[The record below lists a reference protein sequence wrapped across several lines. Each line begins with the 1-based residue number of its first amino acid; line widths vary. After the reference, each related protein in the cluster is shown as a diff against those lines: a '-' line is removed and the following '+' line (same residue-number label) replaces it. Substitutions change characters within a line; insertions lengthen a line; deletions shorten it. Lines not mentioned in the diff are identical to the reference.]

1 VYGVPVGTYANKQSP
16 LGVSVGEYHF
26 ELQCTWCIRRGRI
39 GVSGV
44 AVVAYDF
51 ELRAMMY
58 VYVIVCVCHSIV
70 CVCRRLGAESDNVAA
85 YERQVT

>member
-26 ELQCTWCIRRGRI
+26 ELQCTWCIRRGRT

-51 ELRAMMY
+51 ELRQIMLCAYCLESSTADSM
-58 VYVIVCVCHSIV
+58 
-70 CVCRRLGAESDNVAA
+70 RL
-85 YERQVT
+85 